1 MILHAA
7 FRIIFLAIIF
17 TASIGISST
26 IRIATYNILDFPD
39 SYGLQRVDDLRAVME
54 YINPDILVVQEMQ
67 NQLGVEMFL
76 DSVMIPLHSAFTSA
90 PFHDGPDTDNS
101 FFFRQDKI
109 DYLSANYISTPNR
122 DIGEYRLFLKNSQ
135 HELRIFSVHFK
146 ASQGASNEAI
156 RLQEATIL
164 RNYLDTFLPGT
175 DFVVMGDFN
184 IYYSDESAFQMMV
197 DSLAN
202 NNGRLF
208 DPLNMAGAWHE
219 NSNYSAVH
227 SQSTRVEQLPD
238 GGAGGGLDDR
248 FDMILCSHSLL
259 DSAGLLLLQNSY
271 TVCGNDEAHFNVSV
285 NYGYNSAVPVHVAN
299 ALYWASDHLPLFVD
313 VSIDTIPA
321 VEELVVKVWPNPME
335 DWARVTFPR
344 YDDFISA
351 RILITNILGQRVYDQ
366 ETSDPLG
373 HRIERDN
380 LPLGVYFLTIV
391 IHTRYNKFQY
401 QSRLAIVK

>member
-1 MILHAA
+1 MLHAV
-7 FRIIFLAIIF
+7 FKITLLATIF
-17 TASIGISST
+17 TANTGVSST

-39 SYGLQRVDDLRAVME
+39 SYGLQRVDDLRVVME

-76 DSVMIPLHSAFTSA
+76 DSVMIPLHNAFTSL
-90 PFHDGPDTDNS
+90 PFHNGPDTDNS
-101 FFFRQDKI
+101 FFYRQDKI
-109 DYLSANYISTPNR
+109 DYLGANYISTPNR
-122 DIGEYRLFLKNSQ
+122 DIGEYRLLLRDSQ
-135 HELRIFSVHFK
+135 RELRVFSVHFK

-164 RNYLDTFLPGT
+164 RNYTNTFLPGT

-184 IYYSDESAFQMMV
+184 IYYSDESSFQMLV

-208 DPLNMAGAWHE
+208 DPLNVIGSWHE
-219 NSNYSAVH
+219 NSDYSAVH

-248 FDMILCSHSLL
+248 FDMILCSRSLL
-259 DSAGLLLLQNSY
+259 DSAGLLLLQDSH
-271 TVCGNDEAHFNVSV
+271 TICGNDGAHFNVAV
-285 NYGYNSAVPVHVAN
+285 NYGYNSAVPVHVAD

-313 VSIDTIPA
+313 LSIDTIPV
-321 VEELVVKVWPNPME
+321 VEEVVVKVWPNPMK
-335 DWARVTFPR
+335 DWAHVTFPW
-344 YDDFISA
+344 YDDFTKA
-351 RILITNILGQRVYDQ
+351 RIVMTNILGQRVYDQ

-373 HRIERDN
+373 YRIERDN

>member
-1 MILHAA
+1 MP
-7 FRIIFLAIIF
+7 
-17 TASIGISST
+17 ST
-26 IRIATYNILDFPD
+26 IRVATYNILDFPE
-39 SYGLQRVDDLRAVME
+39 SYGFQRVDDLRAVME

-67 NQLGVEMFL
+67 NQLGVQLFL
-76 DSVMIPLHSAFTSA
+76 DSIMKPLHSTFTSA

-101 FFFRQDKI
+101 FFYRQDKI
-109 DYLSANYISTPNR
+109 DYIGADYISTPNR
-122 DIGEYRLFLKNSQ
+122 DIGEYRLLLQDSQ
-135 HELRIFSVHFK
+135 QELRIFSIHFK
-146 ASQGASNEAI
+146 ASQGAGNEAI

-164 RNYLDTFLPGT
+164 RNYLNTFLPGT

-184 IYYSDESAFQMMV
+184 IYHSNESAYGMMV

-208 DPLNMAGAWHE
+208 DPLNVSGAWHE
-219 NSNYSAVH
+219 NSVYSAVH

-248 FDMILCSHSLL
+248 FDMILCSSTLL
-259 DSAGLLLLQNSY
+259 DSAGLLLLENSY
-271 TVCGNDEAHFNVSV
+271 TVCGNDGAHFNVSV
-285 NYGYNSAVPVHVAN
+285 NYGYNSAVPAHVAN

-313 VSIDTIPA
+313 LSIDTVPVVEDLA
-321 VEELVVKVWPNPME
+321 VKIWPNPME
-335 DWARVTFPR
+335 DWARVTFPQH
-344 YDDFISA
+344 DGFANA
-351 RILITNILGQRVYDQ
+351 RIVMTNILGQRVYDQ

-391 IHTRYNKFQY
+391 INTRYTTFQY
-401 QSRLAIVK
+401 QNRLAIVK